1 MTLRVEIVTPE
12 AALWSGVATAL
23 VARSSEGYFTILD
36 HHTAVVGDLVDDLV
50 KVETLE
56 GDVIFAVHGGYFQV
70 GPDLEPGVTLATVL
84 AGVAERT
91 NEIDLERAQKA
102 KEAAEALLAT
112 VTKGDEHDSAVYL
125 VAHQALQRAELRLR
139 AGATTTRTP

>member
-23 VARSSEGYFTILD
+23 VARSSEGDFTILD
-36 HHTAVVGDLVDDLV
+36 HHTAVVGDLVADLV
-50 KVETLE
+50 KVETPE
-56 GDVIFAVHGGYFQV
+56 GDVTFAVHGGYFQV

-91 NEIDLERAQKA
+91 SEIDLERAQVA

-112 VTKGDEHDSAVYL
+112 ATKNDEHDSAAHL
-125 VAHQALQRAELRLR
+125 VARQALERAELRLR
-139 AGATTTRTP
+139 AGAPSSTTR